1 LLCSNANTCFA
12 QTQSSARE
20 QIITEEA
27 SKATKACIAV
37 FNSTVHGA
45 KGKDFANCLGDQV
58 EKAVGNCP
66 TKSKKDFTRCVLG
79 KTLNVMRRCDV
90 SRCQRGDL
98 ASKTGTWRIWSS
110 LHRLKARRA
119 ATNSRKL

>member
-1 LLCSNANTCFA
+1 LSFSVSLFSLVAFTCFAQTQILALLKRKYLLCSNANTCFA

-45 KGKDFANCLGDQV
+45 KDKDFAHCLGDQV

-66 TKSKKDFTRCVLG
+66 DQKQKRLY
-79 KTLNVMRRCDV
+79 
-90 SRCQRGDL
+90 
-98 ASKTGTWRIWSS
+98 S
-110 LHRLKARRA
+110 LRFG
-119 ATNSRKL
+119 